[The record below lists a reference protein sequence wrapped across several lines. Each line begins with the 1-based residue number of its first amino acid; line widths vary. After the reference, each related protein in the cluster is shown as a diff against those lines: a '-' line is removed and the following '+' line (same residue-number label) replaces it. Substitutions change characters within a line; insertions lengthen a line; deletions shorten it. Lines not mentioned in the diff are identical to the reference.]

1 MKTPIYNLIVQS
13 EEKNRT
19 LIEMVSF
26 ALLILSAVAS
36 IWHAA
41 LQPVVVMPDD
51 TAAAKTS
58 ATEYRA

>member
-19 LIEMVSF
+19 VLETLSF
-26 ALLILSAVAS
+26 AVLILSAVAS

-41 LQPVVVMPDD
+41 VQPIVMPADI
-51 TAAAKTS
+51 AANQATPN
-58 ATEYRA
+58 TEYRA

>member
-19 LIEMVSF
+19 ILETLSF
-26 ALLILSAVAS
+26 ALLTLSVLVS

-41 LQPVVVMPDD
+41 VQPVVVMPGPI
-51 TAAAKTS
+51 AEKTTLS
-58 ATEYRA
+58 IEHRA